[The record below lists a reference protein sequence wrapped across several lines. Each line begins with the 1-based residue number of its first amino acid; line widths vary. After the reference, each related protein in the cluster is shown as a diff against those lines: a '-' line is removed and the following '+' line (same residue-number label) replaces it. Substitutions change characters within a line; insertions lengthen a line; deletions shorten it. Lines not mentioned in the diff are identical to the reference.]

1 METKLPFEVGDIVEV
16 VGYKASFSSKSFLN
30 KIGTI
35 AGIND
40 SDRGCAYMRRA
51 CAVVFEDIEEYE
63 GHHCDGEIDGKW
75 VVFAPEG
82 HGQWFQYSDLALI
95 ARGTLQ
101 NIEVGG
107 LL

>member
-16 VGYKASFSSKSFLN
+16 VGYQASFSSKSFLN
-30 KIGTI
+30 KVGTI

-40 SDRGCAYMRRA
+40 SDGGSSYMQHA
-51 CAVVFEDIEEYE
+51 CAVVFEDIGEDE
-63 GHHCDGEIDGKW
+63 GHNCDGDINGKW
-75 VVFAPEG
+75 VKFAPEG
-82 HGQWFQYSDLALI
+82 NGQWFQYSDLVLI

-101 NIEVGG
+101 NVEVGD